1 MPTGIVAGDILV
13 MTSLSAFDNKSG
25 GLDGLFPGSTGWTER
40 QAIYLSGDGFR
51 WNIYTKTAG
60 ASESSVTLNGTNMF
74 STSVS
79 IVAVSGGGGVD
90 IVGTQPEVAAGTNII
105 APSVTTTQPTDLLIG
120 SFATWNGSGI
130 VRAVTAPLSM
140 TSQVTTSVTSTVALG
155 TNVATETL
163 TASGATGT
171 RTATIPFALTYYK
184 LGVLIAI
191 RPPIAPSAPTSL
203 VATPGDTTASIAFT
217 AGSDGGSAITNYEYS
232 SDNGSTWT
240 TRSPASAASP
250 VVVPGLTNNST
261 PYQIKLRAVNA
272 IGVGTASAAVSVTPI
287 ANAGSPAFRSVSTVT
302 TQTTSLTC
310 PIPSGVLPG
319 DILIAHVRIK
329 WEPKVGDQG
338 NSTYAGWTMRGLA
351 NDYYGGYYTA
361 TYSRTA
367 TGSDSS
373 FTWTG
378 GTNWHGAQMS
388 IVALSGATAL
398 QIFYAD
404 GKASDTLY
412 GLVGQS
418 ITATTSTGLLLG
430 FWSNTAPGVGTLT
443 PPASMTQRV
452 NSGFVMTATA
462 EYNNAMIATQT
473 LSASGAT
480 GTRTATVVGTG
491 ALNFVQMIVV
501 K

>member
-1 MPTGIVAGDILV
+1 
-13 MTSLSAFDNKSG
+13 
-25 GLDGLFPGSTGWTER
+25 
-40 QAIYLSGDGFR
+40 
-51 WNIYTKTAG
+51 
-60 ASESSVTLNGTNMF
+60 
-74 STSVS
+74 
-79 IVAVSGGGGVD
+79 
-90 IVGTQPEVAAGTNII
+90 
-105 APSVTTTQPTDLLIG
+105 
-120 SFATWNGSGI
+120 
-130 VRAVTAPLSM
+130 
-140 TSQVTTSVTSTVALG
+140 
-155 TNVATETL
+155 
-163 TASGATGT
+163 
-171 RTATIPFALTYYK
+171 
-184 LGVLIAI
+184 
-191 RPPIAPSAPTSL
+191 
-203 VATPGDTTASIAFT
+203 
-217 AGSDGGSAITNYEYS
+217 
-232 SDNGSTWT
+232 
-240 TRSPASAASP
+240 

-272 IGVGTASAAVSVTPI
+272 IGVGAASAAVSVIPV

-310 PIPSGVLPG
+310 PIPAGVLPG

-329 WEPKVGDQG
+329 WEPKVGSQG
-338 NSTYAGWTMRGLA
+338 DLTYAGWTQRGIA
-351 NDYYGGYYTA
+351 NDYYGGYLTA

-388 IVALSGATAL
+388 IMALSGATAL
-398 QIFYAD
+398 QIFYVPT
-404 GKASDTLY
+404 GIASNTAF
-412 GLVGQS
+412 GLVGES

-452 NSGFVMTATA
+452 NSGFLMTATA

-480 GTRTATVVGTG
+480 GTRTATVVGTVSS
-491 ALNFVQMIVV
+491 NFVQMIVV